1 MNQPINPSSGANP
14 RESSPSPMPV
24 EPSQHVG
31 DSIPAVAT
39 VEVPAPHT
47 VERDVLHLLQNH
59 PSLKFTRLNV
69 HQYDRDA
76 ICLEGFL
83 ESNAEEIDLCEVVRG
98 IHGIKLVVNRVMTS
112 QRPNTVPKK
121 G

>member
-1 MNQPINPSSGANP
+1 MSLPINPLSGANP
-14 RESSPSPMPV
+14 GESAPPSMPL
-24 EPSQHVG
+24 EPSRHA
-31 DSIPAVAT
+31 SNAIPSVAT
-39 VEVPAPHT
+39 VETPAPHA

-59 PSLKFTRLNV
+59 PSLRFTSLNV

-83 ESNAEEIDLCEVVRG
+83 ESNDDEIDLCEVVRG

-112 QRPNTVPKK
+112 KSPKSLPKK

>member
-1 MNQPINPSSGANP
+1 MNQPINPSSDAN
-14 RESSPSPMPV
+14 RVESAPSPMRV
-24 EPSQHVG
+24 ESSQRAG
-31 DSIPAVAT
+31 DSNPPVAT
-39 VEVPAPHT
+39 VDVPAPHA

-59 PSLKFTRLNV
+59 PSLRFARLNV

-83 ESNAEEIDLCEVVRG
+83 DSNDEEIDLCEVVRG

-112 QRPNTVPKK
+112 QPPKSIPKK

>member
-1 MNQPINPSSGANP
+1 MSLPINPLSGANP
-14 RESSPSPMPV
+14 GESAPPSMPL
-24 EPSQHVG
+24 EPSRHA
-31 DSIPAVAT
+31 SNAIPSVAT
-39 VEVPAPHT
+39 VETPAPHA

-76 ICLEGFL
+76 VCLEGFL
-83 ESNAEEIDLCEVVRG
+83 ESNDEEIDLCEVVRG

-112 QRPNTVPKK
+112 KPPKSLPKK

>member
-1 MNQPINPSSGANP
+1 MNQPINPSSAANP
-14 RESSPSPMPV
+14 GESAPLPMPV
-24 EPSQHVG
+24 EPSRRAG
-31 DSIPAVAT
+31 DSNPPVAT
-39 VEVPAPHT
+39 AETPAPHA
-47 VERDVLHLLQNH
+47 VERDVLHLLKNH
-59 PSLKFTRLNV
+59 PSLRFTRLNV

-83 ESNAEEIDLCEVVRG
+83 ESNVDEIDLCEVVRG

-112 QRPNTVPKK
+112 QPPKSIPKK